1 MSVIRQKEQTEGRNI
16 MRNILTALAGALAST
31 VLAGSVPRSAIAHEQ
46 HRMECS
52 ETAIHAMHA
61 DIQAMGDGE
70 AKTTAMK
77 EMDMAETMM
86 AKKDMDACMTHMH
99 KAMEAIEK

>member
-1 MSVIRQKEQTEGRNI
+1 MRKTLFIAALLCGAALNSV
-16 MRNILTALAGALAST
+16 M
-31 VLAGSVPRSAIAHEQ
+31 AHEQ

-52 ETAIHAMHA
+52 ATSLHAMHA
-61 DIQAMGDGE
+61 DIQAMDGGE

-77 EMDMAETMM
+77 EMDMAEDMM
-86 AKKDMDACMTHMH
+86 AKKDMEACMTHMH

>member
-1 MSVIRQKEQTEGRNI
+1 

-52 ETAIHAMHA
+52 EIAIHAMHA
-61 DIQAMGDGE
+61 DIQAMEDGE
-70 AKTTAMK
+70 AKTSAMK
-77 EMDMAETMM
+77 EMEEAEAMLT
-86 AKKDMDACMTHMH
+86 KKDTDACMTHMH